1 MTADAIPA
9 ERPVWVKVA
18 GMKANARMGDEPET
32 TVAGGETAGSD
43 SGPTTVRA
51 VLRAVQVLRAFTV
64 VEPWA
69 TLTEVVARTG
79 LDKATTRRLLVTL
92 IEAGLVVQDRE
103 THRYALSLA
112 MIELSSAVPDNLGL
126 RKAAAPILT
135 DLAREIDGTTFLSIY
150 REHSALCLEK
160 FHHDRSIQ
168 VRWWAVGGALPAN
181 VGGAPKLLLAFQS
194 SAEIERAIGQ
204 GLSRLTP
211 HSITDADAFREELGR
226 IRTQGHVIAVDDV
239 VEGLAA
245 MAAPVRDRDG
255 RVIAAVSLAGLTPHI
270 AGSRAAANLAALLD
284 AARRISQSVG

>member
-1 MTADAIPA
+1 MT
-9 ERPVWVKVA
+9 
-18 GMKANARMGDEPET
+18 G
-32 TVAGGETAGSD
+32 
-43 SGPTTVRA
+43 
-51 VLRAVQVLRAFTV
+51 QF
-64 VEPWA
+64 
-69 TLTEVVARTG
+69 
-79 LDKATTRRLLVTL
+79 
-92 IEAGLVVQDRE
+92 
-103 THRYALSLA
+103 
-112 MIELSSAVPDNLGL
+112 
-126 RKAAAPILT
+126 
-135 DLAREIDGTTFLSIY
+135 
-150 REHSALCLEK
+150 
-160 FHHDRSIQ
+160 Q